1 MRYTIELEQ
10 ETDGRIIADVL
21 ELPGVMV
28 CRGTPQQTITRV
40 QALASRAIADKLE
53 HGEKIPDARLP

>member
-10 ETDGRIIADVL
+10 ETDGRIIPDVL

-40 QALASRAIADKLE
+40 QARALRAIADKLE
-53 HGEKIPDARLP
+53 HNETNP